1 MFSPNM
7 NIQQT
12 NKQKSPLRCKF
23 LLGLGF
29 EANTYETRYFLFIT
43 QIKLYCLNF
52 SGKFCGDYVLQRG
65 EQLLRTHEAIGSN
78 TINSAKTCFPFY
90 FVHIRMSTPS
100 MWRSELC
107 RTLLSSS
114 YHGGGQGIELRYQ
127 SWQQVPLSLEIILLP
142 NFLD

>member
-114 YHGGGQGIELRYQ
+114 YHGGARGLNSDTSLGNKFPFPLR
-127 SWQQVPLSLEIILLP
+127 SFCCPT
-142 NFLD
+142 F